1 MNSPAMGGGV
11 LATMQ
16 GAYPHTTKLIESFTH
31 NLKRLKGSLYNID
44 RKINDVNTE
53 LSKLKVDYAE
63 AQKIVAEPFP
73 QAQELSDQGSRLKT
87 LTAEL
92 NKAAMEAKKKPNLK
106 KKPDYFERAKLKK
119 EAMRI
124 SKKILIRV
132 RISPKIRIS
141 NKYVN
146 SYLIKSSSCFCN
158 FTYILLSVLA

>member
-53 LSKLKVDYAE
+53 LSKLKVDYA
-63 AQKIVAEPFP
+63 
-73 QAQELSDQGSRLKT
+73 
-87 LTAEL
+87 
-92 NKAAMEAKKKPNLK
+92 
-106 KKPDYFERAKLKK
+106 
-119 EAMRI
+119 
-124 SKKILIRV
+124 
-132 RISPKIRIS
+132 SPKIRIS

>member
-73 QAQELSDQGSRLKT
+73 QAQELSDKESRLKT

-92 NKAAMEAKKKPNLK
+92 NKAAMEAKKMPNLK
-106 KKPDYFERAKLKK
+106 KKPVTLNVQ
-119 EAMRI
+119 
-124 SKKILIRV
+124 S
-132 RISPKIRIS
+132 
-141 NKYVN
+141 
-146 SYLIKSSSCFCN
+146 
-158 FTYILLSVLA
+158 